1 MIVDTSAVI
10 AIALQEPGWE
20 ALYQRAMTAPELLM
34 SCGTLQELLIVA
46 YRKGISAEME
56 ALLAAL
62 DLNYVSVDQEL
73 ALKAVELYQRYG
85 KGGEQPAQLNFGDCF
100 AAALATVRQ
109 MPLLYIGQ
117 DFQAAGF

>member
-20 ALYQRAMTAPELLM
+20 AVYQRAIMAPELLM

-46 YRKGISAEME
+46 HRKGLSAEIE
-56 ALLAAL
+56 GLLANL
-62 DLNYVSVDQEL
+62 DLDYISVDQEF
-73 ALKAVELYQRYG
+73 ALKAVELYQQYG
-85 KGGEQPAQLNFGDCF
+85 KGAEHPAQLNFGDCF

>member
-20 ALYQRAMTAPELLM
+20 AVYQRAIMASELLM

-46 YRKGISAEME
+46 HRKRISAEIE
-56 ALLAAL
+56 GLLADL
-62 DLNYVSVDQEL
+62 DLDYTSIDQEL
-73 ALKAVELYQRYG
+73 ALKGVELYQRYG
-85 KGGEQPAQLNFGDCF
+85 KGGKHPAQLNFGDCF
-100 AAALATVRQ
+100 AAALASVCQ
-109 MPLLYIGQ
+109 MPLLYTGK

>member
-20 ALYQRAMTAPELLM
+20 AVYQRAIMAPELLM

-46 YRKGISAEME
+46 YRKGIGAEME

-73 ALKAVELYQRYG
+73 ALQAVELYQRYG
-85 KGGEQPAQLNFGDCF
+85 NGGEHPAQLNFGDCF
-100 AAALATVRQ
+100 AAALATICQV
-109 MPLLYIGQ
+109 PLLYTGVS
-117 DFQAAGF
+117 FEEEE